1 MKTRGILILSI
12 LVLICFGLLWSLTG
26 PANNAQASQGNQ
38 LTGRENH
45 QIDLMT
51 AQRLIK
57 NYQMNP
63 GGQTIRGGFIGRDSF
78 EKVLAQPGCIGIRY
92 YYARNDDG
100 SPTVVIFGVDA
111 KGIDMENGVLLDAVK
126 PCPPFCE
133 PPH

>member
-1 MKTRGILILSI
+1 MKIPRMLILGILAI
-12 LVLICFGLLWSLTG
+12 ICFGVLWAYHSS
-26 PANNAQASQGNQ
+26 ANNATASQSYQ
-38 LTGRENH
+38 LTGKENH

-57 NYQMNP
+57 NHEMSSK
-63 GGQTIRGGFIGRDSF
+63 GQSIRGGFVGRDAV

-92 YYARNDDG
+92 YYAQNNDG
-100 SPTVVIFGVDA
+100 TPTVVIFGVDA
-111 KGIDMENGVLLDAVK
+111 KGVDMENGVLLDAVK